1 MKIIGTWKVKSLL
14 TYVPEIG
21 MKSISVEEAIASPDE
36 EINQMAAMALKFTED
51 GKMIMGSK
59 LPPEIL
65 EEAKAQGAPVTDD
78 GMMIAQQTEWKEE
91 NGEFFYLS
99 GNEGTVNGEEI
110 SPWEKLAL
118 DSDGCLFMMGGILV
132 FEKA

>member
-1 MKIIGTWKVKSLL
+1 MKIIGTWKVKSLM

-21 MKSISVEEAIASPDE
+21 MKSISAEEAIASPDE
-36 EINQMAAMALKFTED
+36 EMNQMAAMALKFTED

-78 GMMIAQQTEWKEE
+78 GMMIAQETEWKEE

-99 GNEGTVNGEEI
+99 GNEGTVDGEEI

-118 DSDGCLFMMGGILV
+118 DSDGSLYMMGGMLV

>member
-1 MKIIGTWKVKSLL
+1 MKIIGTWKVKSLM

-21 MKSISVEEAIASPDE
+21 MKSISAEEAIASPDE
-36 EINQMAAMALKFTED
+36 EMNQMAAMALKFTED

-78 GMMIAQQTEWKEE
+78 GMMIAQETEWKEE

-99 GNEGTVNGEEI
+99 GNEGTVDGEEI

-118 DSDGCLFMMGGILV
+118 DSDGSLYMMGGILV

>member
-21 MKSISVEEAIASPDE
+21 MKSISAEEAIASPDE
-36 EINQMAAMALKFTED
+36 EMNQMAAMALKFTED

-78 GMMIAQQTEWKEE
+78 GLMIAQETEWKEE

-118 DSDGCLFMMGGILV
+118 DGDGCLFMMGGMIV